1 MATNGSQLTWWRNF
15 TRSFIKSF
23 LQGHC
28 RYQTN
33 AMLNHNKPSAT
44 NHLCRGIKVTCGIH
58 SHFRTEAQSSV
69 MEKEVSLTAIKYST
83 QSAEQMVSK
92 IKVIRP
98 SSDPVAPVTDVGGLF
113 NREGTKYLHSALQTG
128 TSQSF
133 KFLFVEWSHQ
143 RPVTENLSLQNGRSL
158 CTEYWVQQHHF

>member
-1 MATNGSQLTWWRNF
+1 MCWRNF
-15 TRSFIKSF
+15 TRSFIKPF

-44 NHLCRGIKVTCGIH
+44 NHTHAEVLKWLVEH
-58 SHFRTEAQSSV
+58 QAQSPV

-113 NREGTKYLHSALQTG
+113 NREGRKYLYSALQTG
-128 TSQSF
+128 SSQSF
-133 KFLFVEWSHQ
+133 KFLFVQWS
-143 RPVTENLSLQNGRSL
+143 PVTENLTLHNGGSL
-158 CTEYWVQQHHF
+158 CTEYRLQHGHFLSV